1 MGELGRLATPNVI
14 FESARLRLPDVIDEA
29 AKRRFRAAYAGVVAA
44 EKIMVYMPA
53 LEDTNQQR
61 IELGER
67 VEELMLRATQLAM
80 SDPRASIEPEVQA
93 GHLSGEHEVQ
103 VHFFAAAAK

>member
-1 MGELGRLATPNVI
+1 MDPLSAEQEMQLAEVMGELGRLATPNVI

-53 LEDTNQQR
+53 LERDAA
-61 IELGER
+61 
-67 VEELMLRATQLAM
+67 RALDAILTPA
-80 SDPRASIEPEVQA
+80 DV
-93 GHLSGEHEVQ
+93 G
-103 VHFFAAAAK
+103 